1 MLEKIRQSNI
11 FIQSAF
17 ISLSIVLALYILL
30 LPFLFISL
38 GEYPNGL
45 ILGTLISV
53 IFCFVLGIN
62 NKKVDKKHTKI
73 IIVMLILRFVVLG
86 IIMTL
91 AGLLYY
97 LANVRAFNLICIAGG
112 YLIPIITVL
121 ILASKKGKDNV

>member
-97 LANVRAFNLICIAGG
+97 LANDSGFHHIYCQSQFLG
-112 YLIPIITVL
+112 T
-121 ILASKKGKDNV
+121 